1 MVSEKDILNL
11 IKEAVLNIDKS
22 ATVILFGSHARGDAH
37 LESDWDILILISK
50 DRLSAKDKDKYFD
63 AIYDVELKT
72 DQAISVLI
80 RPEKLWKTK
89 YRITPLYENISKEG
103 III

>member
-11 IKEAVLNIDKS
+11 IKKAVLKIDKS

-50 DRLSAKDKDKYFD
+50 
-63 AIYDVELKT
+63 
-72 DQAISVLI
+72 
-80 RPEKLWKTK
+80 
-89 YRITPLYENISKEG
+89 EG